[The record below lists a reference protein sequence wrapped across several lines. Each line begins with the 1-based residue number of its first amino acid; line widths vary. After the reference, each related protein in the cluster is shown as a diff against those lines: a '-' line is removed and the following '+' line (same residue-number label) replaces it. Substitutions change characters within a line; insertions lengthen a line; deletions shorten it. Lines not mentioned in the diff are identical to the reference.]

1 MCIVLGTR
9 DTSRDSADLVKE
21 PFSPRVLDAEG
32 IQRLREWS
40 VLGKKLDAVLK
51 DCEGINLDWI
61 QELDLDRKSGLNRF
75 QEELSSG

>member
-1 MCIVLGTR
+1 MGT
-9 DTSRDSADLVKE
+9 
-21 PFSPRVLDAEG
+21 EG

-61 QELDLDRKSGLNRF
+61 QELDLVRKSGFTENVMF
-75 QEELSSG
+75 EYISGRVEFWIASLKMGREGFPTLC